1 MGAAMSVSLL
11 YAQLLGAVPCVALA
25 PAFPVSTAHENVLI
39 TSPPPLV
46 AQSSNLLMGKAVG
59 FSSSSLLASTNWES
73 SLSTIKAE
81 KDEVVRVLDA
91 KTVGFS
97 SSSLLTPTN
106 WESSLSTIKAEK
118 DEVVRVLDANTIKL
132 QKNGLVTTALVKT
145 PSGYNKNDAF
155 PDCMSKS
162 PSSKIRKFLPA
173 GTKVGIRFVDEAR
186 SGNTNGRPRE
196 ALVIVQQKNE
206 GPLLVNAELV
216 RSGFAKPSARGINIS
231 ERLLPGISEDLHR
244 MQTNAKE
251 RGLGL
256 YARCDEVEI
265 DPISLD
271 DQFEPLDFTV
281 ETKYGDD
288 GGKQVIVKRNDGL
301 KEKPRNPGDAKG
313 CSDFETYEQS
323 LRYYE
328 TFYPYY
334 GDVAKLDRDG
344 DGIPCPGLPHTT
356 DQSQYRMKVPGKVA
370 TKNNQ

>member
-25 PAFPVSTAHENVLI
+25 PAFSVSTAHEIRHHVLV
-39 TSPPPLV
+39 TSPPPLVAQSPPLV
-46 AQSSNLLMGKAVG
+46 AQSSNLLVGLANSNTVG

-91 KTVGFS
+91 NTV
-97 SSSLLTPTN
+97 
-106 WESSLSTIKAEK
+106 
-118 DEVVRVLDANTIKL
+118 KL
-132 QKNGLVTTALVKT
+132 QKNGLVTTALAKT

-186 SGNTNGRPRE
+186 SGNANGRPRE

-244 MQTNAKE
+244 MQTDAKE